1 MEDLPDE
8 WMTGERGKCGEDRQS
23 KRLLLALMIE
33 AVRISETSIICK
45 RCMPEDSC
53 LYSRRSENLKSHTL
67 M

>member
-1 MEDLPDE
+1 MEDFPDE
-8 WMTGERGKCGEDRQS
+8 WMTGEGGKCGEDRQS

-45 RCMPEDSC
+45 RYMRED